1 MSRHAYLIIAY
12 HQWELLKTLIQ
23 LIDDE
28 RNDIF
33 IHIDNK
39 IADVPTDEISSA
51 AKKSEVIFTE
61 RLPIYRGTYVISKAE
76 LLLLKTALNHG
87 EYRYF
92 HLISGQDLPLK
103 TQNEIHSFFD
113 EMDGY
118 NFIDLIQPNQLKKG
132 MREGATL
139 YNLFIKESFAKKGF
153 VALILRNANRATKVL
168 QRMLGINRFAK
179 YEIEGYEVAYGS
191 SWFSIT
197 DGFAIYLANHE
208 DIVEQMIT
216 LQTHD
221 HVLFFTNKGKVY
233 RIKGYEIPE
242 FSRQAKGLPVI
253 NLLPIEKGEYVKAIL
268 PIRVEKGIESK
279 LVTFV
284 TRKGSVKRT
293 YISEFENI
301 RKTGKIAISLREDDE
316 LLSVMLTNGNDELII
331 SANNGRMVRF
341 NENEIRILGRTA
353 SGVKGIDIQSDV
365 NCVSAEVINESDE
378 ILIVTENGYGK
389 RTNVSEY
396 RLTHRGSKGVKAMNI
411 TDKNGSIV
419 SVNKVEEDSDLII
432 ITNSGIIIR
441 IPLEQVSK
449 MSRVTQGIRLISL
462 KDNQKVATVTIS
474 KKEVE
479 EDSENQDI
487 DNNQN

>member
-1 MSRHAYLIIAY
+1 
-12 HQWELLKTLIQ
+12 
-23 LIDDE
+23 
-28 RNDIF
+28 
-33 IHIDNK
+33 
-39 IADVPTDEISSA
+39 
-51 AKKSEVIFTE
+51 
-61 RLPIYRGTYVISKAE
+61 
-76 LLLLKTALNHG
+76 
-87 EYRYF
+87 
-92 HLISGQDLPLK
+92 
-103 TQNEIHSFFD
+103 
-113 EMDGY
+113 
-118 NFIDLIQPNQLKKG
+118 
-132 MREGATL
+132 
-139 YNLFIKESFAKKGF
+139 
-153 VALILRNANRATKVL
+153 
-168 QRMLGINRFAK
+168 
-179 YEIEGYEVAYGS
+179 
-191 SWFSIT
+191 
-197 DGFAIYLANHE
+197 
-208 DIVEQMIT
+208 
-216 LQTHD
+216 
-221 HVLFFTNKGKVY
+221 
-233 RIKGYEIPE
+233 
-242 FSRQAKGLPVI
+242 
-253 NLLPIEKGEYVKAIL
+253 
-268 PIRVEKGIESK
+268 
-279 LVTFV
+279 
-284 TRKGSVKRT
+284 
-293 YISEFENI
+293 
-301 RKTGKIAISLREDDE
+301 
-316 LLSVMLTNGNDELII
+316 MLTNGNDELII